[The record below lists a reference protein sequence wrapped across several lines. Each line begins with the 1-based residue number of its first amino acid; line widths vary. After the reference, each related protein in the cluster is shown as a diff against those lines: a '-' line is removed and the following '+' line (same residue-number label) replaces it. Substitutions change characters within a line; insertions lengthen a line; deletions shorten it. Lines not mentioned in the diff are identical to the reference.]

1 MGYVDAD
8 VKALSQINSFYQY
21 KCLSRG
27 ITQEVITEDSGEHH
41 EENPGSNPKNPGNI
55 KLLKQAKHPQIK
67 SEKFYI
73 KAKSSTPVICDLCK
87 KKFIANDDDSVPGNS
102 QAQISSLNFP
112 SPLKTP
118 YPLSSPML
126 PTLED
131 FALAEPIPYIVDNG
145 PNDRTV
151 EANSK
156 LMSTQS
162 LISSK
167 ARLQPFEQSYKIKG
181 KKTPIN
187 SSLLQKEGKLL
198 IALKAAELYCS
209 KVASSVVPTIKDYK
223 LNCIEDEKIP
233 TPVFE
238 PIKFFD
244 TYSFD
249 ELGNLAKN
257 ANELKTTF
265 KERLYKLD
273 FYLFDI
279 IKYLDL
285 KIRKFVHGN
294 LADKQAWVALQK
306 CLKSK
311 GQVLPNREQMKS
323 SSDRL
328 ATEIEK
334 LIEEGEKAKLEI
346 FNRKIGQKTGQE
358 AIIDGVEI
366 APQAMEGIFWVKS
379 KQFDQND
386 HMYRMKVKDLKKK
399 INGHAV
405 SQRESDKSFKPSLQR
420 ESDKSFKWHSL
431 EGTNEM
437 TGFLSPTRKRS
448 TGKAMANSQFSNSGG
463 RNTAGNDNLPML
475 HESPVNRLVNFYSVS
490 PTK

>member
-8 VKALSQINSFYQY
+8 VMATSPINSFYQY
-21 KCLSRG
+21 KSISHG
-27 ITQEVITEDSGEHH
+27 ITREVITEDSGEHH
-41 EENPGSNPKNPGNI
+41 EENPGSSPKNPEII
-55 KLLKQAKHPQIK
+55 KLLKQAKRPQIK
-67 SEKFYI
+67 SEKFYNED
-73 KAKSSTPVICDLCK
+73 KPSALVICDLCK
-87 KKFIANDDDSVPGNS
+87 KKFITTDDDSVPGNFR
-102 QAQISSLNFP
+102 AQISSFNSP

-118 YPLSSPML
+118 YSLNSPMIDK
-126 PTLED
+126 LED
-131 FALAEPIPYIVDNG
+131 PALAEPIPYIVENG

-167 ARLQPFEQSYKIKG
+167 PRVQPFEQSYKIKG

-233 TPVFE
+233 PPVFE
-238 PIKFFD
+238 PIKFLD

-249 ELGNLAKN
+249 ELGKLAKN
-257 ANELKTTF
+257 AKELKTTF
-265 KERLYKLD
+265 EERLFKLD
-273 FYLFDI
+273 VYLFDI
-279 IKYLDL
+279 IKYLDW

-294 LADKQAWVALQK
+294 LADKQAWVALQN

-328 ATEIEK
+328 ASEIDK
-334 LIEEGEKAKLEI
+334 LIEEGEKAKSEI

-358 AIIDGVEI
+358 AIIDGVQI
-366 APQAMEGIFWVKS
+366 AP
-379 KQFDQND
+379 
-386 HMYRMKVKDLKKK
+386 
-399 INGHAV
+399 
-405 SQRESDKSFKPSLQR
+405 
-420 ESDKSFKWHSL
+420 
-431 EGTNEM
+431 
-437 TGFLSPTRKRS
+437 
-448 TGKAMANSQFSNSGG
+448 KAMVGVFWANS
-463 RNTAGNDNLPML
+463 
-475 HESPVNRLVNFYSVS
+475 
-490 PTK
+490 K